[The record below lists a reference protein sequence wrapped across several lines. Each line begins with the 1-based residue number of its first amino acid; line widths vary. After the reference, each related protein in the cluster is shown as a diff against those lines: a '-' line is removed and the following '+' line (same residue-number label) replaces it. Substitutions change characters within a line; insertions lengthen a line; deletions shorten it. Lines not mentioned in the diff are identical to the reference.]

1 MNAVKNHNV
10 IYLYGEQC
18 LAYVFDNL
26 ICCSFP
32 VLSRCECYVYLTNY
46 SDKYIKKFI
55 YICRGEINFI
65 VNLKLNYE
73 RIRV

>member
-26 ICCSFP
+26 LCCSFS
-32 VLSRCECYVYLTNY
+32 VLSRCGFYVYLTNY
-46 SDKYIKKFI
+46 SDKYIKNLFTFVK
-55 YICRGEINFI
+55 NFI
-65 VNLKLNYE
+65 INLKLNYE

>member
-1 MNAVKNHNV
+1 MLLKNHNV

-26 ICCSFP
+26 LCCSFS

-46 SDKYIKKFI
+46 SDKYIKDLFTFVQ
-55 YICRGEINFI
+55 E
-65 VNLKLNYE
+65 KL
-73 RIRV
+73 ILLLT

>member
-1 MNAVKNHNV
+1 MLLKNHNV

-26 ICCSFP
+26 LCCSFS

-46 SDKYIKKFI
+46 SDKYIK
-55 YICRGEINFI
+55 
-65 VNLKLNYE
+65 NLFTFVQGKL
-73 RIRV
+73 ILLLT

>member
-1 MNAVKNHNV
+1 MLLKNHNV

-26 ICCSFP
+26 LCCSFS

-46 SDKYIKKFI
+46 SDKYIENLFTFI
-55 YICRGEINFI
+55 QE
-65 VNLKLNYE
+65 KL
-73 RIRV
+73 ILLLT

>member
-1 MNAVKNHNV
+1 MLLKNHNV

-26 ICCSFP
+26 LCCSFS

-46 SDKYIKKFI
+46 SDKYIKILFTFVQ
-55 YICRGEINFI
+55 E
-65 VNLKLNYE
+65 KL
-73 RIRV
+73 ILLLT

>member
-1 MNAVKNHNV
+1 MLLKNYNV

-32 VLSRCECYVYLTNY
+32 VLSRCECYIYLT
-46 SDKYIKKFI
+46 I
-55 YICRGEINFI
+55 I
-65 VNLKLNYE
+65 VISTFKNLFTFVEKIL
-73 RIRV
+73 ILLLT

>member
-1 MNAVKNHNV
+1 MLLKNHNV

-26 ICCSFP
+26 LCCSFS

-46 SDKYIKKFI
+46 SDKHIKKLFTFVQ
-55 YICRGEINFI
+55 E
-65 VNLKLNYE
+65 KL
-73 RIRV
+73 ILLLT

>member
-1 MNAVKNHNV
+1 MLLKNHNV

-26 ICCSFP
+26 LCCSFS

-46 SDKYIKKFI
+46 SD
-55 YICRGEINFI
+55 
-65 VNLKLNYE
+65 NLLAE
-73 RIRV
+73 LI

>member
-1 MNAVKNHNV
+1 MLLKNHNV

-26 ICCSFP
+26 LCCFFS

-55 YICRGEINFI
+55 YICSGEINFI

>member
-1 MNAVKNHNV
+1 MLLKNHNV

-18 LAYVFDNL
+18 LAYVFDNPL
-26 ICCSFP
+26 CCSFS

-55 YICRGEINFI
+55 YICLGEINFI

>member
-1 MNAVKNHNV
+1 MLLKNHNV

-26 ICCSFP
+26 LCCSFS

-46 SDKYIKKFI
+46 SDKYIK
-55 YICRGEINFI
+55 
-65 VNLKLNYE
+65 NLFTFVQEKLIFLNSATLL
-73 RIRV
+73 

>member
-1 MNAVKNHNV
+1 MLLKNHNV

-26 ICCSFP
+26 LCCSFS

-46 SDKYIKKFI
+46 SDKYI
-55 YICRGEINFI
+55 E
-65 VNLKLNYE
+65 NLFTFVQEKL
-73 RIRV
+73 ILLLT

>member
-1 MNAVKNHNV
+1 MLLKNHNV

-26 ICCSFP
+26 LCCSFS

-46 SDKYIKKFI
+46 SDKYIK
-55 YICRGEINFI
+55 
-65 VNLKLNYE
+65 NLFTFVHEKL
-73 RIRV
+73 ILLLT